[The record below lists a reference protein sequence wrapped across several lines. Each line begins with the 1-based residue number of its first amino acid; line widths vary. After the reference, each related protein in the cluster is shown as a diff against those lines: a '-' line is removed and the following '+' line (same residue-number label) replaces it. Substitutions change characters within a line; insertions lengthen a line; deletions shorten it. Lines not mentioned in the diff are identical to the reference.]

1 MYSIA
6 CVAGTDPEIY
16 WWWGEDRVRE
26 QEEAGLLK
34 GGKSREGNFF
44 LLLLN
49 VNSLHVCI
57 KKAFSFVNPTI
68 GWTDWHIDNI
78 NCGMF
83 ILPIKRGV

>member
-44 LLLLN
+44 LLLN